1 LQKFAKTVWN
11 FSRLNGQ
18 KKDCDDKHMN
28 KRKTMEYTCTD
39 YRAEMMLLGLK
50 LRLEKDELDD
60 EEREALLSQ
69 IRKIEEQMGLG

>member
-1 LQKFAKTVWN
+1 
-11 FSRLNGQ
+11 
-18 KKDCDDKHMN
+18 
-28 KRKTMEYTCTD
+28 MEYTCTD
-39 YRAEMMLLGLK
+39 YRTEMMLLGLK